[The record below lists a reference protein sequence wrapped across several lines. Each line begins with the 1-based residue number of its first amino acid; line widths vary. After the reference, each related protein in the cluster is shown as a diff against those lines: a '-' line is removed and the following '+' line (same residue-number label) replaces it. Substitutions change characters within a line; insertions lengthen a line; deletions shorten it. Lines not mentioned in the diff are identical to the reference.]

1 MGKYLLLRDNK
12 ESGPYLLDDLVGLGL
27 KPYDLVWIEGKSAG
41 WRYPSE
47 INELKPYAPIVEEQ
61 PFDRF
66 FKKNQE
72 EKREEQ
78 PGVKKEEK
86 QKEIIVQDNSPYAP
100 PIGPK
105 EEVKYAPKKSVFVT
119 LPSQKVKEPEK
130 KLKTFENNEPV
141 HVARQPSPAPTI
153 SITESPEVAEIKYS
167 QPLDEIKEMYVR
179 TLQQRKNKIVRRVI
193 LISNLKKASVVVGLV
208 LLGLLA
214 GFLIKSKP
222 RKAGELASKPIQNTP
237 INTLPESDKVNPSEN
252 SSVPGVVTLNEKQNE
267 TIETAGPGL
276 AKNSEEERNEN
287 QQPTTLR
294 IRKETMIRPAE
305 KEEQVGIDEPAAPGS
320 GTDGLT
326 EERNRKVRGSVNN
339 NTNDQALTKVGKNRL
354 KDLVAVS
361 SNDYK
366 RVAFGGIRNLLI
378 TVTNNSAY
386 ELDHVIVEIQYL
398 RPSEE
403 PLRTENIRFEAIA
416 PGTSETIKV
425 PDTNRGI
432 KVLYKII
439 NIESK
444 QSDDDVA
451 GM

>member
-12 ESGPYLLDDLVGLGL
+12 ESGPYLLDDLVRLGL

-66 FKKNQE
+66 FKKSQE
-72 EKREEQ
+72 VKREEQ
-78 PGVKKEEK
+78 QEIKKEEK
-86 QKEIIVQDNSPYAP
+86 AREFIVQDNSPYAP
-100 PIGPK
+100 PVEQK
-105 EEVKYAPKKSVFVT
+105 EKVKYLHKKSVFVT
-119 LPSQKVKEPEK
+119 LPGQRAKEPEK
-130 KLKTFENNEPV
+130 KSKTIDNDAPV
-141 HVARQPSPAPTI
+141 HLSRQPSPAPTI
-153 SITESPEVAEIKYS
+153 SVTESPEVAEIKYS
-167 QPLDEIKEMYVR
+167 QPLDEIKEMYVK
-179 TLQQRKNKIVRRVI
+179 TLHQRKNKTVRRSI
-193 LISNLKKASVVVGLV
+193 LIANLKKAAVIAGLI

-214 GFLIKSKP
+214 GFLIKSRPAKP
-222 RKAGELASKPIQNTP
+222 GDIASQSVQNTP
-237 INTLPESDKVNPSEN
+237 VNTLQEPASANIAGN
-252 SSVPGVVTLNEKQNE
+252 SSEPGDAALTEKQNE
-267 TIETAGPGL
+267 TIEAAGTGL
-276 AKNSEEERNEN
+276 TRKSVEERLEV

-294 IRKETMIRPAE
+294 IRKETMIHPPE
-305 KEEQVGIDEPAAPGS
+305 KKEQTIFDEPKSPGS
-320 GTDGLT
+320 ETNGFTG
-326 EERNRKVRGSVNN
+326 ERNRRVRDGITN
-339 NTNDQALTKVGKNRL
+339 NTNDPALTKTGKNRL
-354 KDLVAVS
+354 RDLVSVS

-366 RVAFGGIRNLLI
+366 RVAFGGIRNLLLTI
-378 TVTNNSAY
+378 TNNSGY
-386 ELDHVIVEIQYL
+386 ELDRVIVELQYL
-398 RPSEE
+398 KPSEE

-416 PGTSETIKV
+416 PRTSATIKI

>member
-12 ESGPYLLDDLVGLGL
+12 ESGPYLLDDLVVLGL

-72 EKREEQ
+72 EKREEH
-78 PGVKKEEK
+78 PEVKKEEK

-100 PIGPK
+100 PVGPK

-119 LPSQKVKEPEK
+119 LPSQKTKEPEK
-130 KLKTFENNEPV
+130 KLKTIDNDEPV
-141 HVARQPSPAPTI
+141 HVSRQPSPAPTI
-153 SITESPEVAEIKYS
+153 SITESPEAAEIKYS

-179 TLQQRKNKIVRRVI
+179 TLQQRKNKSVRRGI
-193 LISNLKKASVVVGLV
+193 LIANLKKASVIVGLV
-208 LLGLLA
+208 LLGLLG

-222 RKAGELASKPIQNTP
+222 RKAGETASKTIQDTP
-237 INTLPESDKVNPSEN
+237 INTLQESEKVNPAQN
-252 SSVPGVVTLNEKQNE
+252 SSPTGDVSLKEKQDE
-267 TIETAGPGL
+267 AIETAGAGL
-276 AKNSEEERNEN
+276 AKNAEEEQNEN

-294 IRKETMIRPAE
+294 IRKETMIHPAE
-305 KEEQVGIDEPAAPGS
+305 KKEQVVIDEPASPGAEA
-320 GTDGLT
+320 DGIT
-326 EERNRKVRGSVNN
+326 GERNRKVRGSVNN
-339 NTNDQALTKVGKNRL
+339 STNDQALTKVGKNRL
-354 KDLVAVS
+354 KDLVSVS

-378 TVTNNSAY
+378 TVTNNSGY
-386 ELDHVIVEIQYL
+386 ELDHVIVELQYL

-403 PLRTENIRFEAIA
+403 PLRTENIRFDAIA
-416 PGTSETIKV
+416 PGSSETIKV
-425 PDTNRGI
+425 ADTNRGI

>member
-78 PGVKKEEK
+78 PEVKKEEE
-86 QKEIIVQDNSPYAP
+86 QKEIITQDNSPYAP

-119 LPSQKVKEPEK
+119 LPTQKVREPEQELK
-130 KLKTFENNEPV
+130 KIDNNEPV
-141 HVARQPSPAPTI
+141 HVSRQPSPAPTI

-179 TLQQRKNKIVRRVI
+179 TLQQRKNKGVRRGI
-193 LISNLKKASVVVGLV
+193 LISNLKKASVLVGLV

-222 RKAGELASKPIQNTP
+222 GKAGETANKPIQNTP
-237 INTLPESDKVNPSEN
+237 INTLQESGKVNLTEN
-252 SSVPGVVTLNEKQNE
+252 SSQPGDVPLNEKENE
-267 TIETAGPGL
+267 IIEATGPGL
-276 AKNSEEERNEN
+276 AKKSDEERNGI
-287 QQPTTLR
+287 QPPTTLL

-305 KEEQVGIDEPAAPGS
+305 KKEQVIVDEPTGPG
-320 GTDGLT
+320 TEIDGLT
-326 EERNRKVRGSVNN
+326 GERNRKVRGSVNN
-339 NTNDQALTKVGKNRL
+339 NTNDQALTKAGKNSL
-354 KDLVAVS
+354 KDLVSVS

-378 TVTNNSAY
+378 TVTNNSGY

-416 PGTSETIKV
+416 PRTSATLRV